1 MTTEQQQGA
10 TRSPL
15 ALILIASAVAN
26 TITALCL
33 AYVVVT
39 IKTGGLTVRGLVS
52 VAGTVAVEQDVFSS
66 PLSVKIIQ
74 DARSDALRVSMLAR
88 PRMACN
94 YPKVGESCS
103 GAIEMTRK
111 SNAVTIPHGSARLTT
126 IIRGAAARRR
136 DHANAVRRECPAPIA
151 IRAPA

>member
-26 TITALCL
+26 AITALCL

-52 VAGTVAVEQDVFSS
+52 VAGTVAVEQDIFSS

-74 DARSDALRVSMLAR
+74 DARSDALRVSIAR
-88 PRMACN
+88 
-94 YPKVGESCS
+94 
-103 GAIEMTRK
+103 
-111 SNAVTIPHGSARLTT
+111 
-126 IIRGAAARRR
+126 
-136 DHANAVRRECPAPIA
+136 
-151 IRAPA
+151 